1 MKYVF
6 VLLFLIYP
14 IFGAISQEKQ
24 MSFTKGRIID
34 SIQVNDSIPENY
46 NLYIPKKFNG
56 VGQWPV
62 LVVFSMEA
70 QGRQVLSIFRQAA
83 EEHGFI
89 LVSSNNVSDSLSISK
104 NVLITSRM
112 LRSISNMLPLDKN
125 RVYTGG
131 FGSGAKFASLVPSF
145 IKQIRGVISIGSPVA
160 NVELLNTKNPF
171 YFVGIVGNEDYNYPD
186 MLSTKLVL
194 GKLKFPNNLIVY
206 DGGAKDYDSEAI
218 NQAIEILIFSSMAKG
233 IIPRKED
240 FIVDSYHRGLA
251 EYSALMNT
259 GNQYKAQYELSQLIS
274 IYQPLIEIDS
284 LQDEVKNVKKQKT
297 YKIQKRSFNNILF
310 QESLIRE
317 EFEFNL
323 NEDINSLNY
332 NNLGWW
338 NYQMGELK
346 KYDAKPDPLEVQMGK
361 RLLSYLNALI
371 EDYIDMEKSQQ
382 MVNDEVLS
390 YLWMLKTITEP
401 SNYKYYLNIISD
413 SAKYEDY
420 GTALFYLEELLKQ
433 GYTDKEELYSLD
445 NTALL
450 RIMPEFNL
458 LVNEYLKSS
467 RYDRIIE

>member
-1 MKYVF
+1 
-6 VLLFLIYP
+6 
-14 IFGAISQEKQ
+14 
-24 MSFTKGRIID
+24 
-34 SIQVNDSIPENY
+34 
-46 NLYIPKKFNG
+46 
-56 VGQWPV
+56 
-62 LVVFSMEA
+62 
-70 QGRQVLSIFRQAA
+70 
-83 EEHGFI
+83 
-89 LVSSNNVSDSLSISK
+89 
-104 NVLITSRM
+104 
-112 LRSISNMLPLDKN
+112 
-125 RVYTGG
+125 

-218 NQAIEILIFSSMAKG
+218 NQAIEILVFSSMAKG

-251 EYSALMNT
+251 GYSALMNT

-297 YKIQKRSFNNILF
+297 YKTQKRSFNNLLF
-310 QESLIRE
+310 KESLIRE

-467 RYDRIIE
+467 RYDRIIEK